1 MKVIV
6 HRGGQQVGGTII
18 EIATGNCKVFLDLGS
33 SLYGSESCELSR
45 SEISQLTRDADA
57 IFYSHSH
64 TDHVGL
70 FRLVPEN
77 VPQYIGSASR
87 DLLLHTYTALD
98 RHIDKEESLSALKRM
113 RTYCVGTPIDVASK
127 GEIVITPYLVSHSA
141 YDSYMLKVEV
151 GRVKLLYMG
160 DFRQHGYLGKG
171 LMTTLKK
178 YIGEVDLLI
187 IEGTLLGRRDE
198 LPLHE
203 SVVKTNICRILMQH
217 KYVFALCSSTH
228 ADRLASFHEACR
240 QTGRLFL
247 VDSYLKG
254 VMEILTKY
262 GGKHSALYRFDR
274 FFELINYKTP
284 RVQRKLRREGF
295 LMPIRAS
302 MINKVR
308 GMLKL
313 YNDEEPW
320 LIYSMWR
327 GYLTKG
333 AKYGSEGLADI
344 AALFGENILEGTKD
358 GLHTSGHAD
367 ISTLEK
373 VCKAVHPRCGIIPIH
388 KEPDTQLESLPALCS
403 YRILRVGY
411 WKIGNI
417 TISIS

>member
-18 EIATGNCKVFLDLGS
+18 EISTGNCKVFLDLGS
-33 SLYGSESCELSR
+33 SLYGSKSELSQSKVR
-45 SEISQLTRDADA
+45 QLTRDADA

-70 FRLVPEN
+70 FHLVPEN

-98 RHIDKEESLSALKRM
+98 RHIDKEESLAVLKRM

-127 GEIVITPYLVSHSA
+127 GEIIITPYLVSHSA

-198 LPLHE
+198 IPLHE
-203 SVVKTNICRILMQH
+203 SVVKTNICHTLMQH

-228 ADRLASFHEACR
+228 ARGDVF
-240 QTGRLFL
+240 
-247 VDSYLKG
+247 
-254 VMEILTKY
+254 
-262 GGKHSALYRFDR
+262 
-274 FFELINYKTP
+274 
-284 RVQRKLRREGF
+284 GF
-295 LMPIRAS
+295 AR
-302 MINKVR
+302 
-308 GMLKL
+308 
-313 YNDEEPW
+313 
-320 LIYSMWR
+320 
-327 GYLTKG
+327 
-333 AKYGSEGLADI
+333 GLA
-344 AALFGENILEGTKD
+344 E
-358 GLHTSGHAD
+358 
-367 ISTLEK
+367 
-373 VCKAVHPRCGIIPIH
+373 
-388 KEPDTQLESLPALCS
+388 
-403 YRILRVGY
+403 
-411 WKIGNI
+411 
-417 TISIS
+417 